1 MIGFAV
7 IKTELIVPGLTTGL
21 YEQSKEQLI
30 MAYAKVLSI
39 PETLVEMMLKTIS
52 RLKRAIVKDPNHG
65 IIVANVVAQNE
76 SSLTRI
82 DAKINEESFVA
93 KLNKEMD
100 DSNIMIEAIA
110 NITIENQTGN
120 TTLFRFIY
128 QNN

>member
-1 MIGFAV
+1 
-7 IKTELIVPGLTTGL
+7 
-21 YEQSKEQLI
+21 

-52 RLKRAIVKDPNHG
+52 RLKRAIVKDTERG

-82 DAKINEESFVA
+82 DAEINEESFVA

-100 DSNIMIEAIA
+100 DSNIKIRAIA

-128 QNN
+128 